1 MGRQKGSEGLEKWT
15 FCRVFE
21 FGIFVDKRGTNNKIF
36 KVMYHTKQSN
46 FNRPAHRQS
55 FFDDAFVKDLFNVG
69 FRSDVVATPS
79 ANIKET
85 KDQFHIE
92 LMVPGWNK
100 EDFNI
105 SLEKNT
111 LVISADK
118 KEEQTEEGT
127 KFTRR
132 EWRQHSFKRRFEL
145 SEVID
150 SNNISAQ
157 YTNGILTLA
166 LPKKQ
171 EAQAE
176 LVKRIEIA

>member
-1 MGRQKGSEGLEKWT
+1 
-15 FCRVFE
+15 
-21 FGIFVDKRGTNNKIF
+21 
-36 KVMYHTKQSN
+36 MYLTKHSN
-46 FNRPAHRQS
+46 FNRPAYRHS

-69 FRSDVVATPS
+69 FRSDAVATPS
-79 ANIKET
+79 ANIKES

-100 EDFNI
+100 EDFTI
-105 SLEKNT
+105 SLEKNN
-111 LVISADK
+111 LVISAEK
-118 KEEQTEEGT
+118 KEEITEEGV

-150 SNNISAQ
+150 SNNISAH
-157 YTNGILTLA
+157 YTNGILTLS

-171 EAQAE
+171 EAQTE
-176 LVKRIEIA
+176 VVKKIEIA